1 MLPTVPLSVILE
13 VCPAMDAVLS
23 SVRYAL
29 LHELAC
35 VFLMSRLCGRKF
47 EELCEASSWQPQIM

>member
-1 MLPTVPLSVILE
+1 
-13 VCPAMDAVLS
+13 MDAVLS